1 MAFAKFFKNLTACMA
16 VLWLVGC
23 TSKPLEQVEFNRSEA
38 VTARIKLAL
47 AYLEQND
54 FPKAK
59 QNIDK
64 ALEHDNQDY
73 LPYSVLAYYYQQ
85 IGENTKAQE
94 TFKTAISLSE
104 KLSETK
110 QPRPDVLNNYGA
122 FLCKQSEF
130 NNAYQQFE
138 QALQSQELY
147 YNQADTLENIAL
159 CAHQQQ
165 NQTKQNDAVA
175 QLEKLEPKRA
185 NNLKLLL
192 K

>member
-1 MAFAKFFKNLTACMA
+1 MAFAKFFRNLAACMV
-16 VLWLVGC
+16 VLWLIGC

-110 QPRPDVLNNYGA
+110 QPRQMY
-122 FLCKQSEF
+122 
-130 NNAYQQFE
+130 
-138 QALQSQELY
+138 
-147 YNQADTLENIAL
+147 
-159 CAHQQQ
+159 
-165 NQTKQNDAVA
+165 
-175 QLEKLEPKRA
+175 
-185 NNLKLLL
+185 
-192 K
+192 